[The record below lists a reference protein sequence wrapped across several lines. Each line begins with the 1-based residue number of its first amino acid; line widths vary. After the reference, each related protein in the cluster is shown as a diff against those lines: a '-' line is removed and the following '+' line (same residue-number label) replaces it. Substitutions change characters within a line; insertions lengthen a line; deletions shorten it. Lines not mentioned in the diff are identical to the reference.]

1 MRAFKQK
8 NCYDAKASDTVSKRS
23 EKAFLKGAG
32 ILCAC
37 VFAGAAGA
45 CKKDDSVKEGK
56 IYDFYGT
63 AEFVLPFESEN
74 YTKTGVLNFDTDL
87 TMEQM
92 TEKTKSAGYGAELY
106 DFDGV
111 KRMLITQEQGG
122 CNYYFL
128 IYDKTLPAATG
139 NGSAER
145 FTLCDLSES
154 FRINDKQYVFLFPQ
168 QFAEAKNSGLVS
180 GATESKK
187 VYCTFNEFA
196 DFYRNTGKD
205 DVTIDSGNRTVTF
218 SCKASVEQNGIDA
231 NHSAGEILLSYT
243 EAENGN
249 YVNVSLKS

>member
-87 TMEQM
+87 TME
-92 TEKTKSAGYGAELY
+92 
-106 DFDGV
+106 
-111 KRMLITQEQGG
+111 
-122 CNYYFL
+122 
-128 IYDKTLPAATG
+128 
-139 NGSAER
+139 
-145 FTLCDLSES
+145 
-154 FRINDKQYVFLFPQ
+154 
-168 QFAEAKNSGLVS
+168 
-180 GATESKK
+180 
-187 VYCTFNEFA
+187 
-196 DFYRNTGKD
+196 
-205 DVTIDSGNRTVTF
+205 
-218 SCKASVEQNGIDA
+218 
-231 NHSAGEILLSYT
+231 
-243 EAENGN
+243 
-249 YVNVSLKS
+249 